1 MMDDVI
7 LNKKESIER
16 CIRQARSFYAQSS
29 NFPFEED
36 FLKQD
41 AVSLNVQ
48 RAVEQAIALANH
60 VVKKRKLGLPKESR
74 ECFRLL
80 ERAGIVPAELSQRL
94 QSMTGFRNV
103 LVHEYQQV
111 DVGILVEVIN
121 VRLDDLAEF
130 TNCVLKE
137 G

>member
-16 CIRQARSFYAQSS
+16 CIKQARAFHAQLTDL
-29 NFPFEED
+29 PFEQD
-36 FLKQD
+36 LFKQD

-74 ECFRLL
+74 ESFRLL
-80 ERAGIVPAELSQRL
+80 ESAGIVPAELSQRL
-94 QSMTGFRNV
+94 QSMIGFRNV

-111 DVGILVEVIN
+111 DAGILVEVIN
-121 VRLDDLAEF
+121 LRLDDLIEF
-130 TNCVLKE
+130 TNCVLKAD
-137 G
+137 